1 MTTGMDHL
9 ILALDVEEVD
19 EGRELLSGLRGALK
33 YVKIGHQLYA
43 RGGAPFLREIQAMGY
58 SVFLDIKLHDIP
70 NTIFMAVGA
79 LASEGLW
86 ALTLHCGGGRAML
99 EEARR
104 ARERSGARLNL
115 LGVTVL
121 TSFDEASW
129 AEVAPGCPLAEAL
142 EKRAALC
149 RETGTDGIVCAPLDL
164 PVVRAA
170 GAGLFTV
177 VPGIRPAKADDDQVR
192 VMTPRKAMENGADY
206 IVVGRPIVNAPDRIT
221 AAKEIAGAIEE
232 GLAWRTK

>member
-1 MTTGMDHL
+1 MTMGMDHL

-19 EGRELLSGLRGALK
+19 EGRALLSGLRGALK

-149 RETGTDGIVCAPLDL
+149 RETGMDGIVCAPLDL

-206 IVVGRPIVNAPDRIT
+206 IVVGRPIVNAPDRIA